1 MDATSRYRPQIDGL
15 RAISILAVVGYH
27 TALPGFSGGFVG
39 VDVFFVIS
47 GYLILGQIGS
57 RIADGRFSLAAF
69 YGRRFLRILP
79 GLALMLAASAVA
91 ARFVLVTPD
100 DIREFRHE
108 IVQAA
113 LMYANHH
120 FLVSEGDYFGR
131 AIQVKPLLH
140 TWSLMVEEQFYLA
153 APLLAMGFVAAARR
167 FGGLGRTPLL
177 RLGLAFAGV
186 SLVASAAL
194 SNPEHNVA
202 FFLTPFRAWEFA
214 VGGLVHPAAPHLARL
229 SQRARA
235 WLAPLGLALIA
246 LAANRFGVTTPYP
259 SLGVALPVAGAAL
272 VIAGS
277 HVGATDGAARLLSS
291 RGLTAIGLLSYEW
304 YLWHWPLLVYGRL
317 VLPEA
322 DPLARDLA
330 AVTIAL
336 GLAFVTYR
344 FIDRPI
350 RRFRPV
356 LLRRPLA
363 VVASAAAALVALA
376 VVSQRSF
383 LEAQHVAA
391 GERARWIESEGVAA
405 PRRCDGQPGDAS
417 CAPHPAAA
425 RSVIVAGDSH
435 AGSFA
440 PALASAASESGVSL
454 VHATRLGCLA
464 LSGVEVFRDGAP
476 LPACRGFWEE
486 TLEKL
491 EGARPPARS
500 VLLMQNWAMYLGGED
515 ELGRKRPMEIGPA
528 GGDRAKDP
536 LAFLRERLSASLDA
550 LEAAGAE
557 RILLVGAI
565 PNFDHDPVD
574 CVMRARRFAG
584 DLARCRQDAP
594 GRSARAAEL
603 RDALASVVSGH
614 ASRRWIDPSAS
625 LCGADHC
632 RALDDA
638 GRLLYVDTNHVSR
651 AGAARI
657 YADFEADLDWALG
670 RR

>member
-1 MDATSRYRPQIDGL
+1 MDATSRYRPEIDGL
-15 RAISILAVVGYH
+15 RAVSILAVVGYH

-91 ARFVLVTPD
+91 AYFVLVTPD
-100 DIREFRHE
+100 DVREFRHE
-108 IVQAA
+108 IVQAT
-113 LMYANHH
+113 LMVANHH
-120 FLVSEGDYFGR
+120 FLASEGDYFGR

-153 APLLAMGFVAAARR
+153 APLLAIGLVAAARR
-167 FGGLGRTPLL
+167 SGALGRASLL
-177 RLGLAFAGV
+177 PLGLAFVGV
-186 SLVASAAL
+186 SLVASAML

-202 FFLTPFRAWEFA
+202 FFLTPFRAWEFV

-229 SQRARA
+229 SQRARS
-235 WLAPLGLALIA
+235 WLAPLGLVLIA
-246 LAANRFGVTTPYP
+246 LAIHRFGVTTPYP
-259 SLGVALPVAGAAL
+259 SLNVVLPVVGAAL
-272 VIAGS
+272 VIAAC
-277 HVGATDGAARLLSS
+277 HVGARDEATRILSS
-291 RGLTAIGLLSYEW
+291 RGLVALGLLSYEW

-322 DPLARDLA
+322 PALARDLA
-330 AVTIAL
+330 AVAI
-336 GLAFVTYR
+336 AFVLAVVTVR
-344 FIDRPI
+344 TIDRPI
-350 RRFRPV
+350 RRHRPT

-363 VVASAAAALVALA
+363 VVALASAALVVLA

-383 LEAQHVAA
+383 VAA
-391 GERARWIESEGVAA
+391 QQLAARERARWIEREDVAA
-405 PRRCDGQPGDAS
+405 PRACAAQPGDAS
-417 CAPHPAAA
+417 CAVRPSAL

-440 PALASAASESGVSL
+440 PALVAVASENGLTL

-464 LSGVEVFRDGAP
+464 LGGVEVFRDGAP

-491 EGARPPARS
+491 QRAEPPARS
-500 VLLMQNWAMYLGGED
+500 VILMQNWGMYLGGED
-515 ELGRKRPMEIGPA
+515 NLGRRRPMQIGSPSD
-528 GGDRAKDP
+528 GRARDQ
-536 LAFLRERLSASLDA
+536 LAFLRERLSSSLDA

-594 GRSARAAEL
+594 DRSARAAAVN
-603 RDALASVVSGH
+603 DVLASVVRGH
-614 ASRRWIDPSAS
+614 ASRRWIDPSAA
-625 LCGADHC
+625 LCRDGYC
-632 RALDDA
+632 SALDAA
-638 GRLLYVDTNHVSR
+638 GRLLYADSNHVSPT
-651 AGAARI
+651 GAARLYI
-657 YADFEADLDWALG
+657 GLETDLDWALG
-670 RR
+670 LP

>member
-336 GLAFVTYR
+336 GLAFVTY
-344 FIDRPI
+344 
-350 RRFRPV
+350 
-356 LLRRPLA
+356 
-363 VVASAAAALVALA
+363 
-376 VVSQRSF
+376 
-383 LEAQHVAA
+383 
-391 GERARWIESEGVAA
+391 
-405 PRRCDGQPGDAS
+405 
-417 CAPHPAAA
+417 PA
-425 RSVIVAGDSH
+425 
-435 AGSFA
+435 
-440 PALASAASESGVSL
+440 
-454 VHATRLGCLA
+454 
-464 LSGVEVFRDGAP
+464 
-476 LPACRGFWEE
+476 
-486 TLEKL
+486 
-491 EGARPPARS
+491 
-500 VLLMQNWAMYLGGED
+500 
-515 ELGRKRPMEIGPA
+515 
-528 GGDRAKDP
+528 
-536 LAFLRERLSASLDA
+536 
-550 LEAAGAE
+550 
-557 RILLVGAI
+557 
-565 PNFDHDPVD
+565 
-574 CVMRARRFAG
+574 
-584 DLARCRQDAP
+584 
-594 GRSARAAEL
+594 
-603 RDALASVVSGH
+603 
-614 ASRRWIDPSAS
+614 
-625 LCGADHC
+625 
-632 RALDDA
+632 
-638 GRLLYVDTNHVSR
+638 
-651 AGAARI
+651 
-657 YADFEADLDWALG
+657 
-670 RR
+670 